1 MGRGRKGAL
10 NQSMKKMNLKNNG
23 GIAKVYGRLHKSDEK
38 ISLHEDILELMK
50 NVNQQ
55 ELVDFLLS
63 DDDWHVKHQASMLL
77 DVDLISTCKMF
88 TKA

>member
-1 MGRGRKGAL
+1 MGRGRNGTL

-38 ISLHEDILELMK
+38 ISLHENALERMK
-50 NVNQQ
+50 NMNQQ

-63 DDDWHVKHQASMLL
+63 DGDWHV
-77 DVDLISTCKMF
+77 
-88 TKA
+88 